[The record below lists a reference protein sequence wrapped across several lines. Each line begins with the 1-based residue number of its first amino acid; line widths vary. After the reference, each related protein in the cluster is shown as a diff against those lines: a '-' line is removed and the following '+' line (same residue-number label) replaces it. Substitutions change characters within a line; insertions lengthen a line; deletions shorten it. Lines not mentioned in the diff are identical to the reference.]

1 MPPPT
6 TAIASPPPRYAPR
19 ARNRTQTPSRR
30 RSLLAPP
37 PASSGSPRTG
47 HLRGR
52 PSPTATPEAS
62 TSSRGARA
70 RLVPLPRALFH
81 LQRRRTEQPTRHQR
95 RRART
100 CAPNARTSTRVGVP
114 RSFLP
119 HAPPRG
125 SPGKPCTA
133 EHHRQDATAEKA
145 GEGPGCNLFFSFKGV
160 SARFT
165 VYTSELLKCE
175 TNHRKIRKM
184 QTQLI
189 WNPCNKI
196 YKFCNIH
203 ICRNSTEFNLGK
215 RLRKPPYACS

>member
-6 TAIASPPPRYAPR
+6 TAAASPPPSYAPR
-19 ARNRTQTPSRR
+19 ARNRPQTSSRR
-30 RSLLAPP
+30 RSPFAPP

-47 HLRGR
+47 QLRRR
-52 PSPTATPEAS
+52 PSTTATPEAS

-70 RLVPLPRALFH
+70 RLVPLPRALLR
-81 LQRRRTEQPTRHQR
+81 LQRRRTEQPARHQR

-100 CAPNARTSTRVGVP
+100 RALDARTSTRVGVP
-114 RSFLP
+114 RSFLS

-145 GEGPGCNLFFSFKGV
+145 GEGPGCNFFFSFKGV
-160 SARFT
+160 SASFP

-175 TNHRKIRKM
+175 TNHRKIGKM

-189 WNPCNKI
+189 WIPCNKI

-203 ICRNSTEFNLGK
+203 ICRNSTDFNLRK
-215 RLRKPPYACS
+215 RIRNPPYACS

>member
-1 MPPPT
+1 
-6 TAIASPPPRYAPR
+6 PRYAPR

-47 HLRGR
+47 QLRGR

-70 RLVPLPRALFH
+70 HLVPLPRALLH

-100 CAPNARTSTRVGVP
+100 RAPNTRTSTRVGVP
-114 RSFLP
+114 RSLLS
-119 HAPPRG
+119 HTPPRG
-125 SPGKPCTA
+125 SPGKPCIA

-145 GEGPGCNLFFSFKGV
+145 GEGPDCKFFFSFKGV
-160 SARFT
+160 SASIP
-165 VYTSELLKCE
+165 VYIRELLKYE
-175 TNHRKIRKM
+175 TNHKKIRK
-184 QTQLI
+184 L
-189 WNPCNKI
+189 
-196 YKFCNIH
+196 
-203 ICRNSTEFNLGK
+203 
-215 RLRKPPYACS
+215 